1 MHLYALRR
9 HCFYIGIKADRLDKA
24 MPMGRPSQ
32 KVIIN
37 LICWWWRAAT
47 PRRRQHAR
55 KKKSFAV
62 FLTPDII
69 MHIHRNSNVHN
80 LRDTVV
86 LSASTEYQWRTAL
99 PLSFIIILLSVFWF
113 LLIFLSFSIFYEV
126 RVLLLWMIIL
136 SIWRD
141 KGTSCV
147 RVHGRELRPFP
158 SGRNLQLTVWSSV
171 VSSISWSG
179 STSILFFFFL
189 EMHSGWVGCDLRPLV
204 PIICLDL
211 VILFYFILLQRWEW
225 CTISWNLTI
234 SR

>member
-1 MHLYALRR
+1 MRRLSGSAIMHIWKRMDVYALRR

-86 LSASTEYQWRTAL
+86 LVRSTSGEL
-99 PLSFIIILLSVFWF
+99 P
-113 LLIFLSFSIFYEV
+113 YPC
-126 RVLLLWMIIL
+126 LLL
-136 SIWRD
+136 
-141 KGTSCV
+141 
-147 RVHGRELRPFP
+147 
-158 SGRNLQLTVWSSV
+158 
-171 VSSISWSG
+171 
-179 STSILFFFFL
+179 
-189 EMHSGWVGCDLRPLV
+189 
-204 PIICLDL
+204 
-211 VILFYFILLQRWEW
+211 LFYYPCSGFCLYFYLFLYFTKYES
-225 CTISWNLTI
+225 CYYG
-234 SR
+234 